1 MAVRLLTRWLAALCL
16 LAAGLTGAAAEEFR
30 TPSITAVRVEWRA
43 VVDQLRT
50 EIGTRPAIA
59 SRFTFAGQR
68 RVPAW
73 DPRATPA
80 LVQLNAINASLFAGI
95 GRSPVPVLLPFDTA
109 GYLEDQ
115 ADGTPT
121 AAVALPGRFQ
131 SRRPVSRRSGR
142 LRRGVFAAAQRRR
155 ASRTFAKPVEVQITG
170 SILIY
175 DLADPLGGRGEPV
188 KALAAQ
194 FPDMRR
200 FIREGYV
207 RYAFT
212 RFGVPYVVSIQCLD
226 SAPRARRLAC
236 REAYPIAERF
246 LKALR
251 IAGGQPAQPR
261 HDISSEIAE
270 RPTAVSP
277 DFTYYPGGDIIARSS
292 VRRRGGRADFAAYSQ
307 IRFPLERAPTA
318 IRSQSFGRKNSE
330 SGPRRLSVAGQFLR
344 SPQLPGR
351 AMRRRLRA
359 PGPGYP
365 PRALPA
371 EQQQRKQLPSRKQA
385 VVAVRDSILIR
396 SLKQQAA
403 TLQINSSNEHIRF
416 RYMHMNPS
424 AMDADGILNG
434 RRVAE
439 GEKIGV
445 VSNYLDFPN
454 GTSYHLHF
462 DIQVFTRDG
471 WIWVNPYTTLIA
483 SYERLI
489 RAAAARSAPIL
500 RLSPPWRTLCR
511 SLSAA
516 AKAGRTKASPANPKW
531 STDVRFDGRSR
542 LKSGHHAR
550 SEMSWKTISCAC
562 VFVAQRELSAKLEAF
577 QSMFN
582 SCQTR
587 FEQFQMLDAELRG
600 LPLVQDLGGRA
611 RMTLAG

>member
-1 MAVRLLTRWLAALCL
+1 VGRKAVGVLGRWLAALW
-16 LAAGLTGAAAEEFR
+16 LAAGVTGAAAEEFW

-43 VVDQLRT
+43 VLDQLRT

-59 SRFTFAGQR
+59 SRFTFSGQR

-73 DPRATPA
+73 DPRSTPA
-80 LVQLNAINASLFAGI
+80 LVQLNAINGTLFAGI

-109 GYLEDQ
+109 GYLEGQ
-115 ADGTPT
+115 ADGTQHPLSRYQ
-121 AAVALPGRFQ
+121 ADFRPADLFHAGPAGYDAVFSLQPGAGTGLP
-131 SRRPVSRRSGR
+131 
-142 LRRGVFAAAQRRR
+142 
-155 ASRTFAKPVEVQITG
+155 SRTFAKSVEVQITG
-170 SILIY
+170 SVLIY

-246 LKALR
+246 LKVLR
-251 IAGGQPAQPR
+251 IAGGQPARPR

-270 RPTAVSP
+270 RPTALSP
-277 DFTYYPGGDIIARSS
+277 AFTYYPGGDIVARSS
-292 VRRRGGRADFAAYSQ
+292 VRRRGGRTDFAAYSQ
-307 IRFPLERAPTA
+307 IRFPLEKAPAA
-318 IRSQSFGRKNSE
+318 IRSQSFDRKKAEGVYPWRDNFCEARSFQVGQCAAGFGHQGQDLRPAPCPPNSNSE
-330 SGPRRLSVAGQFLR
+330 SSCHP
-344 SPQLPGR
+344 
-351 AMRRRLRA
+351 
-359 PGPGYP
+359 
-365 PRALPA
+365 
-371 EQQQRKQLPSRKQA
+371 RKQA
-385 VVAVRDSILIR
+385 VVAVRDGILIR

-403 TLQINSSNEHIRF
+403 TLQINTSNEHIRF

-439 GEKIGV
+439 GEKIGE

-462 DIQVFTRDG
+462 DVQVFTRDG

-489 RAAAARSAPIL
+489 GGRGREIGTEPPVAAAVAHALPEDVL
-500 RLSPPWRTLCR
+500 RHI
-511 SLSAA
+511 
-516 AKAGRTKASPANPKW
+516 
-531 STDVRFDGRSR
+531 SR
-542 LKSGHHAR
+542 
-550 SEMSWKTISCAC
+550 
-562 VFVAQRELSAKLEAF
+562 
-577 QSMFN
+577 
-582 SCQTR
+582 
-587 FEQFQMLDAELRG
+587 
-600 LPLVQDLGGRA
+600 
-611 RMTLAG
+611 